1 MNSVIPDLLEECF
14 ELGNAHGKRLNAGVY
29 ALVVC
34 QAGAEVNG
42 TAEEGTAPAP
52 MVRTGIARETASI
65 RTDRAEYYVD
75 GARSGTTN

>member
-1 MNSVIPDLLEECF
+1 M
-14 ELGNAHGKRLNAGVY
+14 RW
-29 ALVVC
+29 VC